1 MTTMRAI
8 RFSTFGPPSV
18 LSLQDIAKPVP
29 QPGEALVEV
38 AASAINPSDVKFV
51 SGLFNP
57 TLPRTPGRDYAGTVV
72 TASPRWVGKTVW
84 GNGAGFGIGRD
95 GSHAEFVAMPEK
107 WLSEMPANLSM
118 DQAAAVGVPYVAA
131 WSALVVAGG
140 IRAGETVLITG
151 ASGAV
156 GRAATQIA
164 HWKKARVIGADINDS
179 QDSGADLFINTR
191 TKDLPAM
198 VAALTDNNGVSLV
211 LDGVGGPVFE
221 PAMKSMGLDG
231 RQVVITSVGSRRVE
245 LDLVDF
251 YHNRQRL
258 IGVDTAKLTGD
269 EIAAILNEL
278 RPGFE
283 SGALKPSAVKT
294 WPLDDAV
301 KAYEAVAAGDA
312 SAKHILNPKRAPR

>member
-1 MTTMRAI
+1 MRAI

-72 TASPRWVGKTVW
+72 TASPRWIGKTVW
-84 GNGAGFGIGRD
+84 GNGRLPHRSRRLPCRVCRDAG
-95 GSHAEFVAMPEK
+95 K

-156 GRAATQIA
+156 GRAAT
-164 HWKKARVIGADINDS
+164 RSRIGRKPALLAPTS
-179 QDSGADLFINTR
+179 TTVRTRAQTSSSTPGRRTYPHGGGAYRQQRCESCTR
-191 TKDLPAM
+191 R
-198 VAALTDNNGVSLV
+198 
-211 LDGVGGPVFE
+211 VGGPVFE

-231 RQVVITSVGSRRVE
+231 RQIVITSVGSRRVE

-251 YHNRQRL
+251 YHSRQRL

-269 EIAAILNEL
+269 EIARILDEL
-278 RPGFE
+278 RPGCE

>member
-38 AASAINPSDVKFV
+38 AASAINPSDVKLV

-72 TASPRWVGKTVW
+72 TASPRWIGKTVW

-191 TKDLPAM
+191 TKDLPTM

-211 LDGVGGPVFE
+211 LDGVGGPVFDLACVLRHKAE
-221 PAMKSMGLDG
+221 M
-231 RQVVITSVGSRRVE
+231 VITSVGSRRVE

-251 YHNRQRL
+251 YHSRQRL

-269 EIAAILNEL
+269 EIARILDEL

-312 SAKHILNPKRAPR
+312 SANHILNPKRVPR